1 MEKLY
6 QQIEHYLQQID
17 FNQLWEGFHP
27 FPFALYNQE
36 KIILNHEVL
45 PYHSS
50 FRGCTT
56 IKFNE
61 EQIAIWQIS
70 DKEFQTDP
78 RLLTYLIV
86 HEMFHAF
93 QKVNHETRFP
103 NDLVLLE
110 YPTDL
115 LNHQFQLME
124 HHWIYELMNDS
135 PSNKRQ
141 ILLQLIVLR
150 TQREQLI
157 GSIIHQEYLI
167 ETFEGM
173 AEYIALKALLQ
184 LSYSLYEAKI
194 QEYLQYL
201 KEPDEQLFYPRKI
214 NYYTGALL
222 LTALDQEPHLI
233 KHCISKEKH
242 SVYELIK
249 QRLLSPDSLS
259 MTSNATLCVSY
270 HHYLSH
276 KNELYESFSKEPLIC
291 YHGNYKIC
299 GYDPINMQKYDH
311 HILCLTFICLKHA
324 NTNNIFVIDGPVL
337 LHVMPDYSV
346 INYQLPLKK
355 ALG

>member
-93 QKVNHETRFP
+93 QKLNHETRFP

-115 LNHQFQLME
+115 LNHQLQLME

-141 ILLQLIVLR
+141 ILLQLI
-150 TQREQLI
+150 
-157 GSIIHQEYLI
+157 
-167 ETFEGM
+167 
-173 AEYIALKALLQ
+173 AL
-184 LSYSLYEAKI
+184 E
-194 QEYLQYL
+194 
-201 KEPDEQLFYPRKI
+201 
-214 NYYTGALL
+214 
-222 LTALDQEPHLI
+222 
-233 KHCISKEKH
+233 
-242 SVYELIK
+242 
-249 QRLLSPDSLS
+249 LS
-259 MTSNATLCVSY
+259 M
-270 HHYLSH
+270 
-276 KNELYESFSKEPLIC
+276 
-291 YHGNYKIC
+291 
-299 GYDPINMQKYDH
+299 
-311 HILCLTFICLKHA
+311 
-324 NTNNIFVIDGPVL
+324 NNL
-337 LHVMPDYSV
+337 
-346 INYQLPLKK
+346 
-355 ALG
+355 